1 MMMPPTM
8 LVPHE
13 ELLYSAQMSP
23 ELRRM
28 DMFNRA
34 RREEREAM
42 LYNVNPRRSAATV
55 SKRRDAN
62 DSTSLSRIING
73 LRNGIGNALVT
84 AGNRIQSPA

>member
-1 MMMPPTM
+1 MLPPTM

-13 ELLYSAQMSP
+13 ELLYPTHTSP

-34 RREEREAM
+34 RREEREVM
-42 LYNVNPRRSAATV
+42 LQNVNPRQSAATV
-55 SKRRDAN
+55 SKRRNAD
-62 DSTSLSRIING
+62 DSSTISRMMSG
-73 LRNGIGNALVT
+73 LRRAIGSALVT

>member
-13 ELLYSAQMSP
+13 DLLYPTQTSP

-34 RREEREAM
+34 RREEMETM
-42 LYNVNPRRSAATV
+42 LLNINPRHTTAHV
-55 SKRRDAN
+55 SKRRN
-62 DSTSLSRIING
+62 ENESLSVARLVNG
-73 LRNGIGNALVT
+73 LRKTVGQALVT
-84 AGNRIQSPA
+84 AGTRIQSPA